1 MRNPAWIVFFLLLSA
16 VAARTAAGNTE
27 PGQPPNVLLIIV
39 DDWGYADLGVHGIK
53 RDVRTPNLDRLA
65 RSGVFFTEGYVT
77 APQCSPSRAALL
89 TGRYQQRF
97 GFYSIVDGPL
107 PLGEKT
113 IGDYFKH
120 NGYHT
125 GYVGKWHLSP
135 NEATVKWN
143 EDHLPGWKPGEPFN
157 PPAEALAPYQPWA
170 RGFDWCMVGE
180 ERVYESTTGG
190 SGPRDRRVVNKRTT
204 TEDRILFQTSAA
216 LEFLGECGSEQPF
229 LLCLSYYAP
238 HVPME
243 APEEFLARFPGEM
256 PERRRYA
263 LAMMAAVDDGVGKIW
278 SALEKN
284 GRADNTLMFFVSDN
298 GAPLKRTK
306 PDAPI
311 SYRLGAWNGSLND
324 PLNGEKGMLS
334 EGGIRVPFF
343 LVWPGGVPARGAFS
357 APVSALDIVPTAL
370 AAAHLH
376 QPDGLDGKNLLP
388 ALASKEADEDDVH
401 HFMAWRIWSQS
412 AVRSGKW
419 KLLRWG
425 GGEDMLFDLS
435 TDPEE
440 SHDVVLE
447 RPETAARLKN
457 LLHDWLEMMP
467 PATLARQPATESE
480 QRWYSF
486 FFGR

>member
-1 MRNPAWIVFFLLLSA
+1 M
-16 VAARTAAGNTE
+16 
-27 PGQPPNVLLIIV
+27 
-39 DDWGYADLGVHGIK
+39 
-53 RDVRTPNLDRLA
+53 
-65 RSGVFFTEGYVT
+65 
-77 APQCSPSRAALL
+77 
-89 TGRYQQRF
+89 
-97 GFYSIVDGPL
+97 
-107 PLGEKT
+107 
-113 IGDYFKH
+113 
-120 NGYHT
+120 
-125 GYVGKWHLSP
+125 
-135 NEATVKWN
+135 KWN

-324 PLNGEKGMLS
+324 PLNG
-334 EGGIRVPFF
+334 IDTIDF
-343 LVWPGGVPARGAFS
+343 GAESLWTADADDQHNYQWTGFQII
-357 APVSALDIVPTAL
+357 DI
-370 AAAHLH
+370 
-376 QPDGLDGKNLLP
+376 
-388 ALASKEADEDDVH
+388 S
-401 HFMAWRIWSQS
+401 
-412 AVRSGKW
+412 
-419 KLLRWG
+419 
-425 GGEDMLFDLS
+425 
-435 TDPEE
+435 EE
-440 SHDVVLE
+440 SRDFIDNFTKQLG
-447 RPETAARLKN
+447 T
-457 LLHDWLEMMP
+457 
-467 PATLARQPATESE
+467 
-480 QRWYSF
+480 Y
-486 FFGR
+486 G